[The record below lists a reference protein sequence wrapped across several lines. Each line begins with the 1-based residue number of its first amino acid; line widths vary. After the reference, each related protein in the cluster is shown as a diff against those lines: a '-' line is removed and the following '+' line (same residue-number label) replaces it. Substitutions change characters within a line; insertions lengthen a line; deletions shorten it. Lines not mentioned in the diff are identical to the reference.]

1 MDFMHESGF
10 HAPVTNEEAAE
21 SPQGRTTAETELE
34 FLTRRA
40 MEESRL
46 SKQAPTAKAAAAH
59 AYLAAAYSA
68 QVSKELARQ
77 AELEA
82 LLLQIH

>member
-1 MDFMHESGF
+1 MSR
-10 HAPVTNEEAAE
+10 A
-21 SPQGRTTAETELE
+21 QTTA
-34 FLTRRA
+34 RA
-40 MEESRL
+40 GSKSFSGGHGASR
-46 SKQAPTAKAAAAH
+46 SARKRGKQAPTAKAAAAH